1 MKKSYAK
8 VNLFLKIVGVSGN
21 YHKIF
26 SRFIKVKNLYDKL
39 YFQNG
44 NYQDLTIETNLNIPL
59 EKNIIFKTYLELL
72 KFLYP
77 KDSEKVKNFFK
88 ANSIVLEKNI
98 PSMAGLGGGSSN
110 SATFLKMVNQELNLN
125 LSLED
130 MVKITKNIGSDIP
143 FFIYDFNSA
152 NVSGV
157 GEIIQE
163 FSEDELNIQTF
174 TPAINCST
182 PKVYSEFRNHFF
194 KISNLKDV
202 EYLGELKS
210 KEVFKNIS
218 IDFAND
224 LFKPAINL
232 CPDLTNFVKNN
243 YLFSGSGSS
252 FFEIME

>member
-21 YHKIF
+21 YHEIF

-39 YFQNG
+39 CFKNG
-44 NYQDLTIETNLNIPL
+44 NYQDFTIETNLNISL
-59 EKNIIFKTYLELL
+59 KQNIIFKTYLELL

-77 KDSEKVKNFFK
+77 KDREIVKKFFK
-88 ANSIVLEKNI
+88 ANSVVLEKNI
-98 PSMAGLGGGSSN
+98 PLMAGLGGGSSN
-110 SATFLKMVNQELNLN
+110 SATFLKMVNQELKLN
-125 LSLED
+125 LSLND

-143 FFIYDFNSA
+143 FFLYDFNSA
-152 NVSGV
+152 NVSGL

-163 FSEDELNIQTF
+163 FSEDELNIQTL
-174 TPAINCST
+174 TPPINCST

-194 KISNLKDV
+194 KISNLKDI
-202 EYLGELKS
+202 EYLGKLKS
-210 KEVFKNIS
+210 KEIFKNIS

-224 LFKPAINL
+224 LFKPALNL
-232 CPDLTNFVKNN
+232 CPDLTNFVKKN

-252 FFEIME
+252 FFKITE